1 MGAIWARVRHRTAI
15 SASGPHRSSMKAA
28 MVRAS
33 WSGSCTKAPTTR
45 PSRAPSA
52 PGRGRSSSTG
62 MWAAPESAGRASRWR
77 SGEEVTLAAR
87 RIARSLRQ
95 ATDSGRTGDP
105 AAPSGLKRSW
115 KASRAPAL
123 APRQP

>member
-15 SASGPHRSSMKAA
+15 WASGPHRSSMKAA

-45 PSRAPSA
+45 PSCGPA
-52 PGRGRSSSTG
+52 PGRSRSSSTG
-62 MWAAPESAGRASRWR
+62 MRTASGSPGRASRRR
-77 SGEEVTLAAR
+77 SGEEMTLAAR

-95 ATDSGRTGDP
+95 AVDSGRTGDP